1 MHYIEFKGITVGTY
15 ISRKPKNSKE
25 KDVCA
30 NCKIYEKIQT
40 DKHIDKEKEY
50 ELCKNCEKCYVSKT
64 CKALLTVGR
73 DQTTGK
79 TNRKT
84 FVADS
89 EEQALNDAL
98 QYKLDLNKAGGP
110 RIITK
115 SNKTLVE
122 LVQPCIEEQFK
133 LKKINKSTLKRKT
146 DTLKQIAKAP
156 FANKA
161 ISKVTREDVV
171 NYLSS
176 LSKYSESTIK
186 QNYELLC
193 MGFGEAEYQNIIQ
206 ENFMSGYKRVQKPA
220 SEYKSHKRKS
230 LTLVEEKKLVDYLM
244 NVSYEECSYKYLL
257 LWQLTTGMRIGETL
271 VLNYENDIIL
281 SKNIVD
287 IKRTQ
292 TKDENGKIMI
302 GETTKTNEGTRTIK
316 MNNLSRQIMD
326 MALEHKIKNKDKLL
340 FCQSNGTMHLENSIN
355 SCLKRIAL
363 KLGIGIYED
372 YNKKGELVKKTDVHT
387 HMLRGTFATRCAE
400 AKIAPVVLKQILGHK
415 DIAVTMKYYIDVDSS
430 FIESE
435 TDNAIQ
441 YLVDKNI
448 FGVEL
453 PETNVA

>member
-1 MHYIEFKGITVGTY
+1 MEFKGITVGTY
-15 ISRKPKNSKE
+15 ISRKSKNNKE
-25 KDVCA
+25 KNVCA
-30 NCKIYEKIQT
+30 NCEINAKIQRS
-40 DKHIDKEKEY
+40 KNIDKEKEY
-50 ELCKNCEKCYVSKT
+50 DLCKGCEKCYVSKS
-64 CKALLTVGR
+64 CKALLTIGR

-84 FVADS
+84 FVANT
-89 EEQALNDAL
+89 EEQALAEAL
-98 QYKLDLNKAGGP
+98 QYKLDLDKNGGP

-122 LVQPCIEEQFK
+122 LLNPCINEQFM
-133 LKKINKSTLKRKT
+133 LNKIDKSTLKRKK
-146 DTLKQIAKAP
+146 DTLKQISKAS
-156 FANKA
+156 FANKPIA
-161 ISKVTREDVV
+161 KVTREEVV

-193 MGFGEAEYQNIIQ
+193 MGFGEAEYQKIIQ
-206 ENFMSGYKRVQKPA
+206 ENFMAGYKRIIKPK
-220 SEYKSHKRKS
+220 SEYVSHKRKS
-230 LTLVEEKKLVDYLM
+230 LTIQEERKLVDYLM
-244 NVSYEECSYKYLL
+244 DVSYEKCSYKYLL

-271 VLNYENDIIL
+271 VLDYKNDISL
-281 SKNIVD
+281 SANKVD

-292 TKDENGKIMI
+292 TKDENGNIII
-302 GETTKTNEGTRTIK
+302 GETTKTDNGRRTLT
-316 MNNLSRQIMD
+316 MNNISKQIMQK
-326 MALEHKIKNKDKLL
+326 ALEHKVKNKNNLL
-340 FCQSNGTMHLENSIN
+340 FCKKDGTMILENTIN

-363 KLGIGIYED
+363 KLGIGIFEEP
-372 YNKKGELVKKTDVHT
+372 NTKGKTVKKTDIHT

-415 DIAVTMKYYIDVDSS
+415 DISVTMKYYIDVDGS

-453 PETNVA
+453 PKVDVV

>member
-1 MHYIEFKGITVGTY
+1 MEFKGITVGTY

-206 ENFMSGYKRVQKPA
+206 ENFMSGYKRIQKPA

-244 NVSYEECSYKYLL
+244 NVSY
-257 LWQLTTGMRIGETL
+257 
-271 VLNYENDIIL
+271 DIIL

-340 FCQSNGTMHLENSIN
+340 FCQSDGTMHLENSIN

-363 KLGIGIYED
+363 KLGIGIYEG
-372 YNKKGELVKKTDVHT
+372 YNKKGKLVKKTDVHT

>member
-1 MHYIEFKGITVGTY
+1 MEFKGITVGTY
-15 ISRKPKNSKE
+15 ISRKSKNNKE
-25 KDVCA
+25 KNVCA
-30 NCKIYEKIQT
+30 NCEINAKIQRS
-40 DKHIDKEKEY
+40 KNIDKEKEY
-50 ELCKNCEKCYVSKT
+50 DLCKGCEKCYVSKS
-64 CKALLTVGR
+64 CKALLTIGR

-84 FVADS
+84 FVANT
-89 EEQALNDAL
+89 EEQALAEAL
-98 QYKLDLNKAGGP
+98 QYKLDLDKNGGP

-122 LVQPCIEEQFK
+122 LLNPCINEQFM
-133 LKKINKSTLKRKT
+133 LNKIDKSTLKRKM
-146 DTLKQIAKAP
+146 DTLKQISKAS
-156 FANKA
+156 FANKPIA
-161 ISKVTREDVV
+161 KVTREEVV
-171 NYLSS
+171 SYLSS

-193 MGFGEAEYQNIIQ
+193 MGFGEAEYQKIIQ
-206 ENFMSGYKRVQKPA
+206 ENFMAGYKRIIKPK
-220 SEYKSHKRKS
+220 SEYVSHKRKS
-230 LTLVEEKKLVDYLM
+230 LTIQEERKLVDYLM
-244 NVSYEECSYKYLL
+244 NVSYEKCSYKYLL

-271 VLNYENDIIL
+271 VLDYKNDILL
-281 SKNIVD
+281 SENKVD

-292 TKDENGKIMI
+292 TKDENGNIII
-302 GETTKTNEGTRTIK
+302 GETTKTDNGRRTLT
-316 MNNLSRQIMD
+316 MNNISKQIMQK
-326 MALEHKIKNKDKLL
+326 ALEHKVKNKNNLL
-340 FCQSNGTMHLENSIN
+340 FCKKDGTMILENTIN

-363 KLGIGIYED
+363 KLGIGIFEEP
-372 YNKKGELVKKTDVHT
+372 NTKGKTVKKTDVHT

-415 DIAVTMKYYIDVDSS
+415 DISVTMKYYIDVDGS

-453 PETNVA
+453 PKVDVA

>member
-1 MHYIEFKGITVGTY
+1 MEFKGITVGTY
-15 ISRKPKNSKE
+15 ISRKSKNNKE
-25 KDVCA
+25 KNVCA
-30 NCKIYEKIQT
+30 NYEINAKIQRS
-40 DKHIDKEKEY
+40 KNIDKEKEY
-50 ELCKNCEKCYVSKT
+50 DLCKGCEKCYVSKS
-64 CKALLTVGR
+64 CKALLTIGR

-84 FVADS
+84 FVANT
-89 EEQALNDAL
+89 EEQALAEAL
-98 QYKLDLNKAGGP
+98 QYKLDLDKNGGP

-122 LVQPCIEEQFK
+122 LLNPCINEQFM
-133 LKKINKSTLKRKT
+133 LNKIDKSTLKRKM
-146 DTLKQIAKAP
+146 DTLKQISKAS
-156 FANKA
+156 FANKPIA
-161 ISKVTREDVV
+161 KVTREEVV
-171 NYLSS
+171 SYLSS

-193 MGFGEAEYQNIIQ
+193 MGFGEAEYQKIIQ
-206 ENFMSGYKRVQKPA
+206 ENFMAGYKRIIKPK
-220 SEYKSHKRKS
+220 SEYVSHKRKS
-230 LTLVEEKKLVDYLM
+230 LTIQEERKLVDYLM
-244 NVSYEECSYKYLL
+244 NVSYEKCSYKYLL

-271 VLNYENDIIL
+271 VLDYKNDISL
-281 SKNIVD
+281 SANKVD

-292 TKDENGKIMI
+292 TKDENGNIII
-302 GETTKTNEGTRTIK
+302 GETTKTDNGRRTLT
-316 MNNLSRQIMD
+316 MNNISKQIMQK
-326 MALEHKIKNKDKLL
+326 ALEHKVKNKNNLL
-340 FCQSNGTMHLENSIN
+340 FCKKDGTMILENTIN

-363 KLGIGIYED
+363 KLGIGIFEEP
-372 YNKKGELVKKTDVHT
+372 NTKGKTVKKTDVHT

-415 DIAVTMKYYIDVDSS
+415 DISVTMKYYIDVDGS

-453 PETNVA
+453 PKVDVA

>member
-1 MHYIEFKGITVGTY
+1 MEFKGITVGTY
-15 ISRKPKNSKE
+15 ISRKPKNNKE

-193 MGFGEAEYQNIIQ
+193 MGFGEAEYQKIIQ
-206 ENFMSGYKRVQKPA
+206 ENFMSGYKRIQKPA

>member
-1 MHYIEFKGITVGTY
+1 MEFKGITVGTY
-15 ISRKPKNSKE
+15 ISRKSKNNKE
-25 KDVCA
+25 KNVCA
-30 NCKIYEKIQT
+30 NCEINAKIQRS
-40 DKHIDKEKEY
+40 KNIDKEKEY
-50 ELCKNCEKCYVSKT
+50 DLCKGCEKCYVSKS
-64 CKALLTVGR
+64 CKALLTIGR

-84 FVADS
+84 FVANT
-89 EEQALNDAL
+89 EEQALAEAL
-98 QYKLDLNKAGGP
+98 QYKLNLDKNGGP

-122 LVQPCIEEQFK
+122 LLNPCINEQFM
-133 LKKINKSTLKRKT
+133 LNKIDKSTLKRKM
-146 DTLKQIAKAP
+146 DTLKQISKAS
-156 FANKA
+156 FANKPIA
-161 ISKVTREDVV
+161 KVTREEVV

-193 MGFGEAEYQNIIQ
+193 MGFGEAEYQKIIQ
-206 ENFMSGYKRVQKPA
+206 ENFMTGYKRIIKPK
-220 SEYKSHKRKS
+220 SEYVSHKRKS
-230 LTLVEEKKLVDYLM
+230 LTIQEERKLVDYLM
-244 NVSYEECSYKYLL
+244 NVSYEKCSYKYLL

-271 VLNYENDIIL
+271 VLDYKNDISL
-281 SKNIVD
+281 SANKVD

-292 TKDENGKIMI
+292 TKDENGNIII
-302 GETTKTNEGTRTIK
+302 GETTKTDNGRRTLT
-316 MNNLSRQIMD
+316 MNNISKQIMQK
-326 MALEHKIKNKDKLL
+326 ALEHKVKNKNNLL
-340 FCQSNGTMHLENSIN
+340 FCKKDGTMILENTIN

-363 KLGIGIYED
+363 KLGIGIFEEP
-372 YNKKGELVKKTDVHT
+372 NTKGKTVKKTDVHT

-415 DIAVTMKYYIDVDSS
+415 DISVTMKYYIDVDGS

-453 PETNVA
+453 PKVDVA

>member
-1 MHYIEFKGITVGTY
+1 MEFKGITVGTY
-15 ISRKPKNSKE
+15 ISRKSKNNKE
-25 KDVCA
+25 KNVCA
-30 NCKIYEKIQT
+30 NCEINEKIQRS
-40 DKHIDKEKEY
+40 KNIDKEKEY
-50 ELCKNCEKCYVSKT
+50 DLCKGCEKCYVSKS
-64 CKALLTVGR
+64 CKALLTIGR

-84 FVADS
+84 FVS
-89 EEQALNDAL
+89 NTEEQALAEAL
-98 QYKLDLNKAGGP
+98 QYKLDLDKNGGP

-122 LVQPCIEEQFK
+122 LLNPCINEQFM
-133 LKKINKSTLKRKT
+133 LNKIDKSTLKRKM
-146 DTLKQIAKAP
+146 DTLKQISKAS
-156 FANKA
+156 FANKPIA
-161 ISKVTREDVV
+161 KVTREEVV
-171 NYLSS
+171 SYLSS

-193 MGFGEAEYQNIIQ
+193 MGFGEAEYQKIIQ
-206 ENFMSGYKRVQKPA
+206 ENFMAGYKRIIKPK
-220 SEYKSHKRKS
+220 SEYVSHKRKS
-230 LTLVEEKKLVDYLM
+230 LTIQEERKLVDYLM
-244 NVSYEECSYKYLL
+244 DVSYEKCSYKYLL

-271 VLNYENDIIL
+271 VLDYKNDISL
-281 SKNIVD
+281 SANKVD

-292 TKDENGKIMI
+292 TKDENGNIII
-302 GETTKTNEGTRTIK
+302 GETTKTDNGRRTLT
-316 MNNLSRQIMD
+316 MNNISKQIMQK
-326 MALEHKIKNKDKLL
+326 ALEHKVKNKNNLL
-340 FCQSNGTMHLENSIN
+340 FCKKDGTMILENTIN

-363 KLGIGIYED
+363 KLGIGIFEEP
-372 YNKKGELVKKTDVHT
+372 NTKGKTVKKTDVHT

-415 DIAVTMKYYIDVDSS
+415 DISVTMKYYIDVDGS

-453 PETNVA
+453 PKVDVA

>member
-1 MHYIEFKGITVGTY
+1 MEFKGITVGTY
-15 ISRKPKNSKE
+15 ISRKSKNNKE
-25 KDVCA
+25 KNVCA
-30 NCKIYEKIQT
+30 NCEINEKIQRS
-40 DKHIDKEKEY
+40 KNIDKEKEY
-50 ELCKNCEKCYVSKT
+50 DLCKGCEKCYVSKS
-64 CKALLTVGR
+64 CKALLTIGR

-84 FVADS
+84 FVS
-89 EEQALNDAL
+89 NTEEQALAEAL
-98 QYKLDLNKAGGP
+98 QYKLDLDKNGGP

-122 LVQPCIEEQFK
+122 LLNPCINEQFM
-133 LKKINKSTLKRKT
+133 LNKIDKSTLKRKM
-146 DTLKQIAKAP
+146 DTLKQISKAS
-156 FANKA
+156 FANKPIA
-161 ISKVTREDVV
+161 KVTREEVV
-171 NYLSS
+171 SYLSS

-193 MGFGEAEYQNIIQ
+193 MGFGEAEYQKIIQ
-206 ENFMSGYKRVQKPA
+206 ENFMAGYKRIIKPK
-220 SEYKSHKRKS
+220 SEYVSHKRKS
-230 LTLVEEKKLVDYLM
+230 LTIQEERKLVDYLM
-244 NVSYEECSYKYLL
+244 DVSYEKCSYKYLL

-271 VLNYENDIIL
+271 VLDYKNDISL
-281 SKNIVD
+281 SANKVD

-292 TKDENGKIMI
+292 TKDENGNIII
-302 GETTKTNEGTRTIK
+302 GGTTKTDNGRRTLT
-316 MNNLSRQIMD
+316 MNNISKQIMQK
-326 MALEHKIKNKDKLL
+326 ALEHKVKNKNNLL
-340 FCQSNGTMHLENSIN
+340 FCKKDGTMILENTIN

-363 KLGIGIYED
+363 KLGIGIFEEP
-372 YNKKGELVKKTDVHT
+372 NTKGKTVKKTDVHT

-415 DIAVTMKYYIDVDSS
+415 DISVTMKYYIDVDGS

-453 PETNVA
+453 PKVDVA

>member
-1 MHYIEFKGITVGTY
+1 MEFKGITVGTY
-15 ISRKPKNSKE
+15 ISRKSKNNKE
-25 KDVCA
+25 KNVCA
-30 NCKIYEKIQT
+30 NCEINAKIQRS
-40 DKHIDKEKEY
+40 KNIDKEKEY
-50 ELCKNCEKCYVSKT
+50 DLCKGCEKCYVSKS
-64 CKALLTVGR
+64 CKALLTIGR

-84 FVADS
+84 FVANT
-89 EEQALNDAL
+89 EEQALAEAL
-98 QYKLDLNKAGGP
+98 QYKLDLDKNGGP

-122 LVQPCIEEQFK
+122 LLNPCINEQFM
-133 LKKINKSTLKRKT
+133 LNKIDKSTLKRKM
-146 DTLKQIAKAP
+146 DTLKQISKAS
-156 FANKA
+156 FANKPIA
-161 ISKVTREDVV
+161 KVTREEVV
-171 NYLSS
+171 SYLSS

-193 MGFGEAEYQNIIQ
+193 MGFGEAEYQKIIQ
-206 ENFMSGYKRVQKPA
+206 ENFMAGYKRIIKPK
-220 SEYKSHKRKS
+220 SEYVSHKRKS
-230 LTLVEEKKLVDYLM
+230 LTIQEERKLVDYLM
-244 NVSYEECSYKYLL
+244 NVSYEKCSFKYLL

-271 VLNYENDIIL
+271 VLDYKNDISL
-281 SKNIVD
+281 SENKVD

-292 TKDENGKIMI
+292 TKDENGNIII
-302 GETTKTNEGTRTIK
+302 GETTKTDNGRRTLT
-316 MNNLSRQIMD
+316 MNNISKQIMQK
-326 MALEHKIKNKDKLL
+326 ALEHKVKNKDNLL
-340 FCQSNGTMHLENSIN
+340 FCKKDGTMILENTIN

-363 KLGIGIYED
+363 KLGIGIFEEP
-372 YNKKGELVKKTDVHT
+372 NTKGKTVKKTDVHT

-415 DIAVTMKYYIDVDSS
+415 DISVTMKYYIDVDGS

-453 PETNVA
+453 PKVDVA

>member
-1 MHYIEFKGITVGTY
+1 MEFKGITVGTY
-15 ISRKPKNSKE
+15 ISRKSKNNKE
-25 KDVCA
+25 KNVCA
-30 NCKIYEKIQT
+30 NCEINAKIQRS
-40 DKHIDKEKEY
+40 KNIDKEKEY
-50 ELCKNCEKCYVSKT
+50 DLCKGCEKCYVSKS
-64 CKALLTVGR
+64 CKALLTIGR

-84 FVADS
+84 FVANT
-89 EEQALNDAL
+89 EEQALAEAL
-98 QYKLDLNKAGGP
+98 QYKLDLDKNGGP

-122 LVQPCIEEQFK
+122 LLNPCINEQFM
-133 LKKINKSTLKRKT
+133 LNKIDKSTLKRKM
-146 DTLKQIAKAP
+146 DTLKQISKAS
-156 FANKA
+156 FANKPIA
-161 ISKVTREDVV
+161 KVTREEVV
-171 NYLSS
+171 SYLSS

-193 MGFGEAEYQNIIQ
+193 MGFGEAEYQKIIQ
-206 ENFMSGYKRVQKPA
+206 ENFMTGYKRIIKPK
-220 SEYKSHKRKS
+220 SEYVSHKRKS
-230 LTLVEEKKLVDYLM
+230 LTIQEERKLVDYLM
-244 NVSYEECSYKYLL
+244 DVSYEKCSYKYLL

-271 VLNYENDIIL
+271 VLDYKNDISL
-281 SKNIVD
+281 SANKVD

-292 TKDENGKIMI
+292 TKDENGNIII
-302 GETTKTNEGTRTIK
+302 GETTKTDNGRRTLT
-316 MNNLSRQIMD
+316 MNNISKQIMQK
-326 MALEHKIKNKDKLL
+326 ALEHKVKNKNNLL
-340 FCQSNGTMHLENSIN
+340 FCKKDGTMILENTIN

-363 KLGIGIYED
+363 KLGIGIFEEP
-372 YNKKGELVKKTDVHT
+372 NTKGKTVKKTDIHT

-415 DIAVTMKYYIDVDSS
+415 DISVTMKYYIDVDGS

-453 PETNVA
+453 PKVDVA

>member
-1 MHYIEFKGITVGTY
+1 MEFKGITVGTY
-15 ISRKPKNSKE
+15 ISRKSKNNKE
-25 KDVCA
+25 KNVCA
-30 NCKIYEKIQT
+30 NCEINAKIQRS
-40 DKHIDKEKEY
+40 KNIDKEKEY
-50 ELCKNCEKCYVSKT
+50 DLCKGCEKCYVSKS
-64 CKALLTVGR
+64 CKALLTIGR

-84 FVADS
+84 FVANT
-89 EEQALNDAL
+89 EEQALAEAL
-98 QYKLDLNKAGGP
+98 QYKLDLDKNGGP

-122 LVQPCIEEQFK
+122 LLNPCINEQFM
-133 LKKINKSTLKRKT
+133 LNKIDKSTLKRKM
-146 DTLKQIAKAP
+146 DTLKQISKAS
-156 FANKA
+156 FANKPIA
-161 ISKVTREDVV
+161 KVTREEVV
-171 NYLSS
+171 SYLSS

-193 MGFGEAEYQNIIQ
+193 MGFGEAEYQKIIK
-206 ENFMSGYKRVQKPA
+206 ENFMAGYKRIIKPK
-220 SEYKSHKRKS
+220 SEYVSHKRKS
-230 LTLVEEKKLVDYLM
+230 LTIQEERKLVDYLM
-244 NVSYEECSYKYLL
+244 NVSYEKCSYKYLL

-271 VLNYENDIIL
+271 VLDYKNDISL
-281 SKNIVD
+281 SANKVD

-292 TKDENGKIMI
+292 TKDENGNIII
-302 GETTKTNEGTRTIK
+302 GETTKTDNGRRTLT
-316 MNNLSRQIMD
+316 MNNISKQIMQK
-326 MALEHKIKNKDKLL
+326 ALEHKVKNKNNLL
-340 FCQSNGTMHLENSIN
+340 FCKKDGTMILENTIN

-363 KLGIGIYED
+363 KLGIGIFEEP
-372 YNKKGELVKKTDVHT
+372 NTKGKTVKKTDVHT

-415 DIAVTMKYYIDVDSS
+415 DISVTMKYYIDVDGS

-453 PETNVA
+453 PKVDVA

>member
-1 MHYIEFKGITVGTY
+1 MEFKGITVGTY
-15 ISRKPKNSKE
+15 ISRKSKNNKE
-25 KDVCA
+25 KNVCA
-30 NCKIYEKIQT
+30 NCEINAKIQRS
-40 DKHIDKEKEY
+40 KNIDKEKEY
-50 ELCKNCEKCYVSKT
+50 DLCKGCEKCYVSKS
-64 CKALLTVGR
+64 CKALLTIGR

-84 FVADS
+84 FVANT
-89 EEQALNDAL
+89 EEQALAEAL
-98 QYKLDLNKAGGP
+98 QYKLDLDKNGGP

-122 LVQPCIEEQFK
+122 LLNPCINEQFM
-133 LKKINKSTLKRKT
+133 LNKIDKSTLKRKK
-146 DTLKQIAKAP
+146 DTLKQISKAS
-156 FANKA
+156 FANKPIA
-161 ISKVTREDVV
+161 KVTREEVV

-193 MGFGEAEYQNIIQ
+193 MGFGEAEYQKIIQ
-206 ENFMSGYKRVQKPA
+206 ENFMAGYKRIIKPK
-220 SEYKSHKRKS
+220 SEYVSHKRKS
-230 LTLVEEKKLVDYLM
+230 LTIQEERKLVDYLM
-244 NVSYEECSYKYLL
+244 DVSYEKCSYKYLL

-271 VLNYENDIIL
+271 VLDYKNDISL
-281 SKNIVD
+281 SANKVD

-292 TKDENGKIMI
+292 TKDENGNIII
-302 GETTKTNEGTRTIK
+302 GETTKTDNGRRTLT
-316 MNNLSRQIMD
+316 MNNISKQIMQK
-326 MALEHKIKNKDKLL
+326 ALEHKVKNKNNLL
-340 FCQSNGTMHLENSIN
+340 FCKKDGTMILENTIN

-363 KLGIGIYED
+363 KLGIGIFEEP
-372 YNKKGELVKKTDVHT
+372 NTKGKTVKKTDVHT

-415 DIAVTMKYYIDVDSS
+415 DISVTMKYYIDVDGS

-453 PETNVA
+453 PKVDVA

>member
-1 MHYIEFKGITVGTY
+1 MEFKGITVGTY
-15 ISRKPKNSKE
+15 ISRKSKNNKE
-25 KDVCA
+25 KNVCA
-30 NCKIYEKIQT
+30 NCEINAKIQRS
-40 DKHIDKEKEY
+40 KNIDKEKEY
-50 ELCKNCEKCYVSKT
+50 DLCKGCEKCYVSKS
-64 CKALLTVGR
+64 CKALLTIGR

-84 FVADS
+84 FVANT
-89 EEQALNDAL
+89 EEQALAEAL
-98 QYKLDLNKAGGP
+98 QYKLDLDKNGGP

-122 LVQPCIEEQFK
+122 LLNPCINEQFM
-133 LKKINKSTLKRKT
+133 LNKIDKSTLKRKK
-146 DTLKQIAKAP
+146 DTLKQISKAS
-156 FANKA
+156 FANKPIA
-161 ISKVTREDVV
+161 KVTREEVV

-193 MGFGEAEYQNIIQ
+193 MGFGEAEYQKIIQ
-206 ENFMSGYKRVQKPA
+206 ENFMAGYKRIIKPK
-220 SEYKSHKRKS
+220 SEYVSHKRKS
-230 LTLVEEKKLVDYLM
+230 LTIQEERKLVDYLM
-244 NVSYEECSYKYLL
+244 NVSYEKCSYKYLL

-271 VLNYENDIIL
+271 VLDYKNDISL
-281 SKNIVD
+281 SANKVD

-292 TKDENGKIMI
+292 TKDENGNIII
-302 GETTKTNEGTRTIK
+302 GETTKTDNGRRTLT
-316 MNNLSRQIMD
+316 MNNISKQIMQK
-326 MALEHKIKNKDKLL
+326 ALEHKVKNKNNLL
-340 FCQSNGTMHLENSIN
+340 FCKKDGTMILENTIN

-363 KLGIGIYED
+363 KLGIGIFEEP
-372 YNKKGELVKKTDVHT
+372 NTKGKTVKKTDVHT

-415 DIAVTMKYYIDVDSS
+415 DISVTMKYYIDVDGS

-453 PETNVA
+453 PKVDVA

>member
-1 MHYIEFKGITVGTY
+1 MEFKGFTVGTY
-15 ISRKPKNSKE
+15 ISRKSKNNKE
-25 KDVCA
+25 KNVCA
-30 NCKIYEKIQT
+30 NCEINAKIQRS
-40 DKHIDKEKEY
+40 KNIDKEKEY
-50 ELCKNCEKCYVSKT
+50 DLCKGCEKCYVSKS
-64 CKALLTVGR
+64 CKALLTIGR

-84 FVADS
+84 FVANT
-89 EEQALNDAL
+89 EEQALAEAL
-98 QYKLDLNKAGGP
+98 QYKLDLDKNGGP

-122 LVQPCIEEQFK
+122 LLNPCINEQFM
-133 LKKINKSTLKRKT
+133 LNKIDKSTLKRKM
-146 DTLKQIAKAP
+146 DTLKQISKAS
-156 FANKA
+156 FANKPIA
-161 ISKVTREDVV
+161 KVTREEVV
-171 NYLSS
+171 SYLSS

-193 MGFGEAEYQNIIQ
+193 MGFGEAEYQKIIQ
-206 ENFMSGYKRVQKPA
+206 ENFMAGYKRIIKPK
-220 SEYKSHKRKS
+220 SEYVSHKRKS
-230 LTLVEEKKLVDYLM
+230 LTIQEERKLVDYLM
-244 NVSYEECSYKYLL
+244 NVSYEKCSYKYLL

-271 VLNYENDIIL
+271 VLDYKNDISL
-281 SKNIVD
+281 SKNKVD

-292 TKDENGKIMI
+292 TKDENGNIII
-302 GETTKTNEGTRTIK
+302 GETTKTDNGRRTLT
-316 MNNLSRQIMD
+316 MNNISKQIMQK
-326 MALEHKIKNKDKLL
+326 ALEHKVKNKNNLL
-340 FCQSNGTMHLENSIN
+340 FCKKDGTMILENTIN

-363 KLGIGIYED
+363 KLGIGIFEEP
-372 YNKKGELVKKTDVHT
+372 NTKGKTVKKTDVHT

-415 DIAVTMKYYIDVDSS
+415 DISVTMKYYIDVDGS

-453 PETNVA
+453 PKVDVA

>member
-1 MHYIEFKGITVGTY
+1 MEFKGITVGTY
-15 ISRKPKNSKE
+15 ISRKSKNHKE
-25 KDVCA
+25 KNVCA
-30 NCKIYEKIQT
+30 NCEINAKIQRS
-40 DKHIDKEKEY
+40 KNIDKEKEY
-50 ELCKNCEKCYVSKT
+50 DLCKGCEKCYVSKS
-64 CKALLTVGR
+64 CKALLTIGR

-84 FVADS
+84 FVANT
-89 EEQALNDAL
+89 EEQALAEAL
-98 QYKLDLNKAGGP
+98 QYKLDLDKNGGP

-122 LVQPCIEEQFK
+122 LLNPCINEQFM
-133 LKKINKSTLKRKT
+133 LNKIDKSTLKRKM
-146 DTLKQIAKAP
+146 DTLKQISKAS
-156 FANKA
+156 FANKPIA
-161 ISKVTREDVV
+161 KVTREEVV
-171 NYLSS
+171 SYLSS

-193 MGFGEAEYQNIIQ
+193 MGFGEAEYQKIIQ
-206 ENFMSGYKRVQKPA
+206 ENFMAGYKRIIKPK
-220 SEYKSHKRKS
+220 SEYVSHKRKS
-230 LTLVEEKKLVDYLM
+230 LTIQEERKLVDYLM
-244 NVSYEECSYKYLL
+244 NVSYEKCSYKYLL

-271 VLNYENDIIL
+271 VLDYKNDISL
-281 SKNIVD
+281 SENKVD

-292 TKDENGKIMI
+292 TKDENGNIII
-302 GETTKTNEGTRTIK
+302 GETTKTDKGRRTLT
-316 MNNLSRQIMD
+316 MNNISKQIMQK
-326 MALEHKIKNKDKLL
+326 ALEHKVKNKNNLL
-340 FCQSNGTMHLENSIN
+340 FCKKDGTMILENTIN

-363 KLGIGIYED
+363 KLGIGIFEEP
-372 YNKKGELVKKTDVHT
+372 NTKGKTVKKTDVHT

-415 DIAVTMKYYIDVDSS
+415 DISVTMKYYIDVDGS

-453 PETNVA
+453 PKVDVA

>member
-1 MHYIEFKGITVGTY
+1 MEFKGITVGKY
-15 ISRKPKNSKE
+15 ISRKPKNNKE

-50 ELCKNCEKCYVSKT
+50 ELCKNCEKCYVLKT

-193 MGFGEAEYQNIIQ
+193 MGFGEAEYQKIIQ